1 MPDIVLVD
9 DHPVVRLGVRAVLS
23 GHPDLAVVAES
34 TTVAQAVHDV
44 AVRRPRLV
52 VLDVVLGGRPVGPAL
67 CRTIKDEAAPAVLV
81 LTARTAPAEVT
92 AMYLAG
98 ADSLVHRTSPPA
110 TLLATVRATIEGR
123 RVWAPAHHEIG
134 PPPGDGHHDPAEQLA
149 PEHLT
154 PREREVLG
162 LLLQHCPNADIAA
175 ALHLGLPTVKTHVR
189 AVLRKLGLARRQ
201 DLFRN
206 HAA

>member
-9 DHPVVRLGVRAVLS
+9 DHPVVRLGVRAVLADDA
-23 GHPDLAVVAES
+23 DLAVVAEP
-34 TTVAQAVHDV
+34 TTLAQAVRDV
-44 AVRRPRLV
+44 AAHRPRLV
-52 VLDVVLGGRPVGPAL
+52 VLDVVLGGRRVGPEL
-67 CRTIKDEAAPAVLV
+67 CRTLKDGAAPAVLV
-81 LTARTAPAEVT
+81 LTVHTAPADVT

-98 ADSLVHRTSPPA
+98 ADSLVHTTSPPD
-110 TLLATVRATIEGR
+110 TLLATVRATIDGR
-123 RVWAPAHHEIG
+123 RVWAPAHHQPG
-134 PPPGDGHHDPAEQLA
+134 PPPGDGHRLP

-154 PREREVLG
+154 PREGEVLG
-162 LLLQHCPNADIAA
+162 LLLQHCTNADIAA

-201 DLFRN
+201 DLFRP